1 MKCPRCGN
9 EVKEYEDE
17 KYCSKCGFPIN
28 TPANDGH
35 YPLHR
40 VMFDVVPMKGQPII
54 GETRFIINGQLYSP
68 EQIGEQRAME
78 LIRQKI
84 DQAMEGIGFEKTYKE
99 KTA

>member
-1 MKCPRCGN
+1 
-9 EVKEYEDE
+9 
-17 KYCSKCGFPIN
+17 
-28 TPANDGH
+28 
-35 YPLHR
+35 
-40 VMFDVVPMKGQPII
+40 MKGQPII

-78 LIRQKI
+78 LIRQKF

>member
-1 MKCPRCGN
+1 
-9 EVKEYEDE
+9 
-17 KYCSKCGFPIN
+17 
-28 TPANDGH
+28 
-35 YPLHR
+35 
-40 VMFDVVPMKGQPII
+40 MKGQAII

-84 DQAMEGIGFEKTYKE
+84 DQAMEEIGFEKTYKE

>member
-1 MKCPRCGN
+1 MSKIDWIKSEEIFRRKRN
-9 EVKEYEDE
+9 KVFVT
-17 KYCSKCGFPIN
+17 CSN
-28 TPANDGH
+28 QSTP
-35 YPLHR
+35 YIPYHR
-40 VMFDVVPMKGQPII
+40 EVVPMKGQTII

-78 LIRQKI
+78 LIRQKV

>member
-1 MKCPRCGN
+1 MKIGTIKRSRLKK
-9 EVKEYEDE
+9 VSSATAI
-17 KYCSKCGFPIN
+17 CSN
-28 TPANDGH
+28 QSTP
-35 YPLHR
+35 YIPYHR
-40 VMFDVVPMKGQPII
+40 EVVPMKGQPII

-78 LIRQKI
+78 LIRQKV

>member
-1 MKCPRCGN
+1 MKK
-9 EVKEYEDE
+9 VSSATAI
-17 KYCSKCGFPIN
+17 CSN
-28 TPANDGH
+28 QSTP
-35 YPLHR
+35 YIPYHR
-40 VMFDVVPMKGQPII
+40 EVVPMKGQPII

-78 LIRQKI
+78 LIRQKV